1 MKLPIRF
8 IGIGEQAEDLRPFDA
23 DQFVAALF
31 DPVDQAAPHHDSL

>member
-31 DPVDQAAPHHDSL
+31 DSADKAPNSP